1 MSTFGSLALGGLG
14 SALDFG
20 LDTLGGIL
28 GNAVSKDTAKS
39 LLKRQ
44 FAYQKEL
51 MQIQNDYNVYNY
63 QHQHQ
68 WRTQDLR
75 DAGLNPILSASSN
88 SAVAPVSNTG
98 VGLASAGYPSSNSAR
113 MSGLVRELVQLN
125 SARTQSEI
133 RSNDASAMERMSASA
148 LNSAQAK
155 RTEAETRKINAVGK
169 TYEDYRSGYEN
180 IKSGFQ
186 WLGNRIG
193 EALLNSSWGSNRSWS
208 KDDQG
213 RVNMYR
219 SHKQVTYDPERKV
232 FIHRGD

>member
-14 SALDFG
+14 SALDWG
-20 LDTLGGIL
+20 LDMLGGII
-28 GNAVSKDTAKS
+28 GQGMSKDTAKS

-44 FAYQKEL
+44 FNYQKEL
-51 MQIQNDYNVYNY
+51 MGVQNDYNVYNY

-68 WRTQDLR
+68 WRVNDLR
-75 DAGLNPILSASSN
+75 DAGLNPILSATSN
-88 SAVAPVSNTG
+88 SAVAPVSNAG
-98 VGLASAGYPSSNSAR
+98 VGLPSAGFPSGNSAR
-113 MSGLVRELVQLN
+113 MSGLARELVQLN

-133 RSNDASAMERMSASA
+133 RANNASAMERMSASA

-155 RTEAETRKINAVGK
+155 RAQAETRKIDAVGK
-169 TYEDYRSGYEN
+169 TYEDYRSGYES

-193 EALLNSSWGSNRSWS
+193 ESLLNSSWGSNRPWS

-213 RVNMYR
+213 RVDIYR
-219 SHKQVTYDPERKV
+219 KHKVSYDPERKV
-232 FIHRGD
+232 FNFK